1 MKTLMTTIGMVACL
15 ATAAH
20 AQGRGGRQG
29 GPGGGANMGP
39 QCLNPADVQS
49 LETRTTRRDDNSPPT
64 NVVTITGN
72 PGVGRVLGPCPAG
85 MGGEDP
91 LGKHFFAPDFI
102 MSHQQAIGLT
112 DAQRLSLATT
122 MLNAQAKTIQTQ
134 MRISAEVERMQ
145 SLIDASRVDEG
156 AVLEQIDRVLA
167 FEREIK
173 REQISLM
180 IRLKNLLTEQQQDAL
195 AKLRPGG

>member
-1 MKTLMTTIGMVACL
+1 MKTLITAVGMVACL

-91 LGKHFFAPDFI
+91 LGKHFFAPDFV
-102 MSHQQAIGLT
+102 MSHQQAIGLS
-112 DAQRLSLATT
+112 DAQRNS
-122 MLNAQAKTIQTQ
+122 I
-134 MRISAEVERMQ
+134 
-145 SLIDASRVDEG
+145 
-156 AVLEQIDRVLA
+156 
-167 FEREIK
+167 
-173 REQISLM
+173 
-180 IRLKNLLTEQQQDAL
+180 
-195 AKLRPGG
+195 